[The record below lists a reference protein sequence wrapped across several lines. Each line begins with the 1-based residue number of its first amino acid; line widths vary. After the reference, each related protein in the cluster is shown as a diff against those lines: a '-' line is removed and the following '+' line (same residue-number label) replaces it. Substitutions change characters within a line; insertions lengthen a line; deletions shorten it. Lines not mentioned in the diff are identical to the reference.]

1 MRQVRRLLLAS
12 SLALPG
18 AALAGPD
25 QAPTAMTSE
34 HRLSPD
40 QIETVL
46 DDAARKRDLA
56 RSSGERLPPPIHG
69 EIGFSIGTG
78 GYRSAYGTAV
88 VPLTGDGVAI
98 LSFGTD
104 RFEIDR
110 DFNHRER

>member
-1 MRQVRRLLLAS
+1 MRQVRVLLLAS

-18 AALAGPD
+18 AALAAPD
-25 QAPTAMTSE
+25 QAPSAMPSE

-46 DDAARKRDLA
+46 DDAARKRELA
-56 RSSGERLPPPIHG
+56 QSSDERLPPPIHG

-78 GYRSAYGTAV
+78 GHRSAYGTAV

-104 RFEIDR
+104 RFESDR
-110 DFNHRER
+110 DFHYRER